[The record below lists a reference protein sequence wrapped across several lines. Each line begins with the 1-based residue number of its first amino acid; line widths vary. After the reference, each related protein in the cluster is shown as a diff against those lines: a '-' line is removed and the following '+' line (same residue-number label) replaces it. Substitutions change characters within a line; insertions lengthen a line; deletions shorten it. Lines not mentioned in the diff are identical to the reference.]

1 MTDES
6 TAAPAVPAARL
17 ITIFQLMAVVLLWNS
32 AYKGAR
38 VLNTLYALEL
48 NATPLHIGMLLPLL
62 VEGTFERAFSSAK
75 FLYTT
80 REDLLAQAISFAR
93 ASITGAWL
101 SKNEAAP
108 AEFSFSAIHG
118 AVRHSG
124 DGRSR
129 SPSCRGSSPR

>member
-48 NATPLHIGMLLPLL
+48 NATPLHIGMLLSTYGVFPLL
-62 VEGTFERAFSSAK
+62 
-75 FLYTT
+75 
-80 REDLLAQAISFAR
+80 LAVYAGRIADRYGARIPMLSGLVVCTLGVMLPWFAPSLSWLFV
-93 ASITGAWL
+93 AAAVTGFGFILGQVAL
-101 SKNEAAP
+101 QSL
-108 AEFSFSAIHG
+108 
-118 AVRHSG
+118 V
-124 DGRSR
+124 
-129 SPSCRGSSPR
+129 GSMG